1 MADLND
7 NLTKTTTERKT
18 YSVPEIAAMLG
29 IGKNK
34 AYELCNSEQFRI
46 IRVGRSLKVVKQS
59 YDLWLSGGC
68 Q

>member
-1 MADLND
+1 MAGIND
-7 NLTKTTTERKT
+7 NLTKTNTERKT

-34 AYELCNSEQFRI
+34 AYELCNSDIFRT
-46 IRVGRSLKVVKQS
+46 IRVGRSLRVVKQS
-59 YDLWLSGGC
+59 FDMWLSGRC